1 MVPAVPEAEE
11 GGMTYHLPETLS
23 VLWSELTRRGVDVS
37 AFKTERQAAFMIQQL
52 FGTRFKFPAKGAS
65 CFPLLHRMQES
76 LPSLANKASQVWDPS
91 TIRSKRKVAANSQTL
106 ENRFELER
114 LLDTGLVIFCDG
126 ACEPNPGVG
135 GWGFVVYR
143 DGVEIHA
150 EHGGERVSTNNIME
164 MTGAL
169 MALRW
174 TAGAGETRLGSTSP
188 RILCDSQYVVKGCN
202 DWRHG
207 WKAKGWKRGQKPLAN
222 ADLWRELDD
231 ALILVPITLEW
242 VKGHAGTLGNER
254 ADELAEEGRQSVIN
268 RESFSASLIEKQL
281 QYAI

>member
-1 MVPAVPEAEE
+1 
-11 GGMTYHLPETLS
+11 MTYQLPDRLDALRAWLAS
-23 VLWSELTRRGVDVS
+23 RQVDVS
-37 AFKTERQAAFMIQQL
+37 ALKTERQAAFFAQKL
-52 FGTRFKFPAKGAS
+52 AGTRFKFPAKGKS
-65 CFPLLHRMQES
+65 CAVVLDSIQAHV
-76 LPSLANKASQVWDPS
+76 LAGKVSDDQATVRPD
-91 TIRSKRKVAANSQTL
+91 RKVAPASTV
-106 ENRFELER
+106 RSR
-114 LLDTGLVIFCDG
+114 RTVASKSSCPTPADISYGLVIFCDG
-126 ACEPNPGVG
+126 ACEPNPGLG

-174 TAGAGETRLGSTSP
+174 FADRAVVEP
-188 RILCDSQYVVKGCN
+188 VRILCDSQYVVKGCN

-207 WKAKGWKRGQKPLAN
+207 WKAKGWKRGPNAVLAN

-231 ALILVPITLEW
+231 ALMAVPITLEW

-254 ADELAEEGRQSVIN
+254 ADELAEMGRQQVISTDPMLDAPAGLIAQQLAYSV
-268 RESFSASLIEKQL
+268 
-281 QYAI
+281 